1 MNYLSHFFV
10 GAFLCNSIPHLACSL
25 QGLSFPT
32 PFAKPRGIGDSS
44 PLVNFFWGLF
54 NLLTGLALLTA
65 FPVQIGLNAEFMTVL
80 AGATALGVYIS
91 THFAKVRARKLSK
104 PQ

>member
-1 MNYLSHFFV
+1 MAYLSEFFT
-10 GAFLCNSIPHLACSL
+10 GAFLCNCIPHLACGL

-32 PFAKPRGIGDSS
+32 PFAKPRGVGDSS

-54 NLLTGLALLTA
+54 NLLAGLALLTA
-65 FPVQIGLNAEFMTVL
+65 FPVQVGVNAEFITVL
-80 AGATALGVYIS
+80 AGAIALGIYIS